1 MSSADPLLGGGGVGG
16 PPLGQHLSIARDP
29 AVNRDPMTRPG
40 SGVGLASY
48 PPSVVIPMGARSP
61 ANEDR

>member
-1 MSSADPLLGGGGVGG
+1 MSSADPHFGGVRECGSA
-16 PPLGQHLSIARDP
+16 LGQHLSIARDP